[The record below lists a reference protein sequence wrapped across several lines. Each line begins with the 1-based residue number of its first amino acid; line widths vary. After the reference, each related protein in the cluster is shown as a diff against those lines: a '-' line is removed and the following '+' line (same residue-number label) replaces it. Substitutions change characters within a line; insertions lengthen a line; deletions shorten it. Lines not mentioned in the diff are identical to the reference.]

1 MIGSKSKNAARS
13 EKFPPWRLMM
23 WQTTM
28 YGTIAR
34 FRLKPGMENALMEQ
48 LRAFEGL
55 KVPGFIMTY
64 LYRMDSD
71 PQEYYMVVLFQDRAT
86 YISNAESPGQDA
98 YYRKMRALME
108 SDPEWHDGEVVIRI
122 ASTSGL
128 RH

>member
-1 MIGSKSKNAARS
+1 
-13 EKFPPWRLMM
+13 MM

-34 FRLKPGMENALMEQ
+34 FRLKPGMENTLMEQ

-55 KVPGFIMTY
+55 KVPGFIMAC

-71 PQEYYMVVLFQDRAT
+71 PHEYYMAVLFQDRAT

-98 YYRKMRALME
+98 RYRKMRALME
-108 SDPEWHDGEVVIRI
+108 SDPEWHDGEVVICI
-122 ASTSGL
+122 GATSQL